1 MLSIFRVQVLVF
13 RASSHVP
20 LHTGFFLNSASFT
33 VSQAQP
39 LISRNVQDLGIV
51 HAFGCLGCRVES
63 QEINQLGPSS
73 LPMAI
78 GTKQ

>member
-1 MLSIFRVQVLVF
+1 MSIFRVQVLVF
-13 RASSHVP
+13 RAFSRVP
-20 LHTGFFLNSASFT
+20 LHIDFLNSASFT

-39 LISRNVQDLGIV
+39 LISRNVQNLCIF
-51 HAFGCLGCRVES
+51 HAFGCLGGCRVES

-78 GTKQ
+78 GTAQ